1 MKLLWVTAQNTAHQT
16 SIIERQLQAQ
26 KLTSYSILKYIANK
40 IDKAVLL
47 QAWSGPEGSRK
58 FKVPKFHDNSTGW
71 W

>member
-1 MKLLWVTAQNTAHQT
+1 VTAQNTAHQT